1 MDKEI
6 LNLLGTF
13 VSFESKDLENQGG
26 EKRITKGLVT
36 FVCFSLD
43 GDHEICIKEF
53 DDTEDFH
60 KVSEISSLKIAQ
72 LDPYAFFENI
82 KSGVITVDV

>member
-6 LNLLGTF
+6 FNLLGAF
-13 VSFESKDLENQGG
+13 VSFESKDFEG
-26 EKRITKGLVT
+26 EKLIIKGLVT
-36 FVCFSLD
+36 SVCFHLD

-53 DDTEDFH
+53 DDTQDFH
-60 KVSEISSLKIAQ
+60 KVSQMSSFKIAQ

>member
-6 LNLLGTF
+6 LNLLGAF
-13 VSFESKDLENQGG
+13 VSFESKDLQG

-60 KVSEISSLKIAQ
+60 KVSEMHSLKIAQ
-72 LDPYAFFENI
+72 IDPHAFFENI